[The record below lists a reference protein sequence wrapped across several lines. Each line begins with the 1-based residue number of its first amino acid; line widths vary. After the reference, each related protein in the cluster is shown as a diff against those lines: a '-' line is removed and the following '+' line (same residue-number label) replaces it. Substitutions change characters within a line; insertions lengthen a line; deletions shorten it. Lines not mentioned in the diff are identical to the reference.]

1 MPVAIG
7 VLLDNPAETSWEVAV
22 HAQNAEARERVRTT
36 ELAALLRQGA
46 TWEMRG

>member
-1 MPVAIG
+1 
-7 VLLDNPAETSWEVAV
+7 VLLDNPAETSWEAAV
-22 HAQNAEARERVRTT
+22 HAQSAEARAKARTT